1 MTPLARNAGPVA
13 VTAGTLFAA
22 THLGLYSVMDRSDIV
37 AMSADPTFRAANIAY
52 AGMFPFLL
60 IALVALYERRASAGA
75 RAGTLG
81 FCAAV
86 VGTFSLG
93 ANMWFEAF
101 AVPWLLETVPQILT
115 IEKAVIW
122 QVGFVSSYMLF
133 ALGWILFG
141 ISCLQARVVPP
152 ALALAVVVAGV
163 VGYFAGMPP
172 FGVPLGLAIAAMGA
186 WLVRSDRAARAEAAA
201 ASTLAQT

>member
-13 VTAGTLFAA
+13 FAAGVLFTA
-22 THLGLYSVMDRSDIV
+22 THLGLYSVMDRTDIV
-37 AMSADPTFRAANIAY
+37 AMSADPAIRVGNIAY

-60 IALVALYERRASAGA
+60 IALVALYERQASAGV

-101 AVPWLLETVPQILT
+101 AVPWLIESLPQVLT

-122 QVGFVSSYMLF
+122 QVGFVSSYVLF
-133 ALGWILFG
+133 ALGWVLFG
-141 ISCLQARVVPP
+141 ISCLRARVFPP
-152 ALALAVVVAGV
+152 ALALAVVAAGV
-163 VGYFAGMPP
+163 IGYFAGMPP
-172 FGVPLGLAIAAMGA
+172 FGVPLGLAIAGMGS
-186 WLVRSDRAARAEAAA
+186 WLIRADRAARAEAPVAA
-201 ASTLAQT
+201 T